1 MFVQIA
7 HCTKAPGG
15 GRGVGTGHW
24 DPELSPYLITEPC
37 NLVRAV
43 SAQRKGSSLQIH
55 LLSMSPSTGAPLFL
69 LRHKEGQAAA
79 LGELGGCLWRKGSC
93 VEPQPR
99 ILWFLW
105 ATITSLL
112 PQVETP
118 LEVHT
123 VLAGEPDLFWYLW
136 SPSGHWWG
144 TMPVHL

>member
-55 LLSMSPSTGAPLFL
+55 LLSMSPSTGAPFSFSGTKRGRL
-69 LRHKEGQAAA
+69 QP
-79 LGELGGCLWRKGSC
+79 LGS
-93 VEPQPR
+93 
-99 ILWFLW
+99 
-105 ATITSLL
+105 
-112 PQVETP
+112 
-118 LEVHT
+118 
-123 VLAGEPDLFWYLW
+123 
-136 SPSGHWWG
+136 
-144 TMPVHL
+144 